1 MASRLIIFQHTSFW
15 NDRPIAVWTAKP
27 ADGLFNSAD
36 GLFNSADGLFY
47 FYSVHLILAE
57 MLVDT
62 QGKVSIQIC

>member
-36 GLFNSADGLFY
+36 GLFY
-47 FYSVHLILAE
+47 FHSVHLILAE